1 MHSQLFLSPTHTH
14 IFLILFPSYTDPLCH
29 HIPVISLFCIQA
41 HKHHPSHLF
50 TVTLCFSLSLFLL
63 PSLAL
68 GQSVL
73 FLGNTPPLH
82 PQSPTNLHTLQQQQR
97 EREGDSQPS
106 SVFMCGRVYDCLQ
119 ICVQYLQVCVCV
131 CVVASTCGC
140 ACVLKQMLLGL
151 TCVE

>member
-82 PQSPTNLHTLQQQQR
+82 PQSPTNLHTLQQQQIER
-97 EREGDSQPS
+97 ERETHSPP
-106 SVFMCGRVYDCLQ
+106 VCL
-119 ICVQYLQVCVCV
+119 CVGGYMIAFKYVCSIYRCVCV

>member
-82 PQSPTNLHTLQQQQR
+82 PQSPTNLHTLQQQQIER
-97 EREGDSQPS
+97 ERETHSPP
-106 SVFMCGRVYDCLQ
+106 VCL
-119 ICVQYLQVCVCV
+119 CVGGYMIAFKYVCSIYRCVCV
-131 CVVASTCGC
+131 WLRAHVGVHVC
-140 ACVLKQMLLGL
+140 
-151 TCVE
+151 

>member
-82 PQSPTNLHTLQQQQR
+82 PQSPTNLHTLQQQQIER
-97 EREGDSQPS
+97 ERETHSPP
-106 SVFMCGRVYDCLQ
+106 VCL
-119 ICVQYLQVCVCV
+119 CVGGYMIAFKYVCSIYRCVCV
-131 CVVASTCGC
+131 CVWLRAHVGVHVC
-140 ACVLKQMLLGL
+140 
-151 TCVE
+151 